1 MSRRIP
7 GRRPALVGSAQ
18 LRSSANQGRTPVPS
32 VSEVEP
38 GSLDATDRPALQVPA
53 DTASVG
59 TRARRLASA
68 APGSATQPADPN
80 AAAQPIHP
88 SLATQLTDLSPA
100 TQSADLGLATQSTDV
115 GLAGHPADLG
125 LAGHPADLGLAGHRA
140 DLSLAGQPTDL
151 SLAAHPADLSPA
163 VQPADPSSV
172 AQPTAPSPAAQLAA
186 PTPAG
191 VDPDPGPAE
200 VDTLW
205 TAYLQAP
212 TRSLRDRLVVHYTPL
227 VRAVAHRV
235 AAGLPPYVD
244 QSDLVQSGVFGL
256 IDAVIRFDPARCPR
270 FESYAAQRIRG
281 AILDEL
287 RAQDWVPRS
296 VRGRAREME
305 RAQERLEGRLLR
317 GATDRELAAELGVS
331 VRDLAGLSRQ
341 VQLISVEALFENSG
355 GVSELLADDDA
366 PDPMAVVQAR
376 ETLRH
381 LSAAVKQLGER
392 DQTVIRLYYLENRTL
407 AEIGSLLGVTESRVC
422 QLHTRLVGRLRG
434 RLEELAA
441 G

>member
-18 LRSSANQGRTPVPS
+18 LRSSASQGRTPVSS

-80 AAAQPIHP
+80 ATAQPIHP

-115 GLAGHPADLG
+115 G

-355 GVSELLADDDA
+355 GVSELLADDA

>member
-18 LRSSANQGRTPVPS
+18 LRSSASQGLTQVQSVP
-32 VSEVEP
+32 EVEP
-38 GSLDATDRPALQVPA
+38 ASLNATDPTGPHMPA

-59 TRARRLASA
+59 TRARRLAPA
-68 APGSATQPADPN
+68 ARGPATYPA
-80 AAAQPIHP
+80 
-88 SLATQLTDLSPA
+88 DLSPA
-100 TQSADLGLATQSTDV
+100 TQ
-115 GLAGHPADLG
+115 
-125 LAGHPADLGLAGHRA
+125 
-140 DLSLAGQPTDL
+140 PTDPD
-151 SLAAHPADLSPA
+151 AAPKPTDLSPA
-163 VQPADPSSV
+163 VQPAGPRSV
-172 AQPTAPSPAAQLAA
+172 GQSAGPRSVGQPADLSPAAQHSA

-191 VDPDPGPAE
+191 IDPDPGTAE

-205 TAYLQAP
+205 SAYLKAP

-235 AAGLPPYVD
+235 AAGLPTYVD

-341 VQLISVEALFENSG
+341 VQLISVEALYESSG

-381 LSAAVKQLGER
+381 LSVAVGQLGER

-422 QLHTRLVGRLRG
+422 QLHSRLVGRLRG

>member
-1 MSRRIP
+1 
-7 GRRPALVGSAQ
+7 
-18 LRSSANQGRTPVPS
+18 
-32 VSEVEP
+32 
-38 GSLDATDRPALQVPA
+38 
-53 DTASVG
+53 
-59 TRARRLASA
+59 
-68 APGSATQPADPN
+68 
-80 AAAQPIHP
+80 
-88 SLATQLTDLSPA
+88 
-100 TQSADLGLATQSTDV
+100 
-115 GLAGHPADLG
+115 
-125 LAGHPADLGLAGHRA
+125 
-140 DLSLAGQPTDL
+140 
-151 SLAAHPADLSPA
+151 
-163 VQPADPSSV
+163 
-172 AQPTAPSPAAQLAA
+172 
-186 PTPAG
+186 
-191 VDPDPGPAE
+191 
-200 VDTLW
+200 
-205 TAYLQAP
+205 
-212 TRSLRDRLVVHYTPL
+212 VHYTPL

-355 GVSELLADDDA
+355 GVSELLADDA

>member
-1 MSRRIP
+1 
-7 GRRPALVGSAQ
+7 VH
-18 LRSSANQGRTPVPS
+18 S
-32 VSEVEP
+32 VAEVEP
-38 GSLDATDRPALQVPA
+38 ASLRATDPIALQVPA

-59 TRARRLASA
+59 TSARRLAPA
-68 APGSATQPADPN
+68 APEPATQPTDPST
-80 AAAQPIHP
+80 AAQPTNV
-88 SLATQLTDLSPA
+88 SLAS
-100 TQSADLGLATQSTDV
+100 
-115 GLAGHPADLG
+115 H
-125 LAGHPADLGLAGHRA
+125 
-140 DLSLAGQPTDL
+140 
-151 SLAAHPADLSPA
+151 
-163 VQPADPSSV
+163 PADPSPAVHPGPSPV
-172 AQPTAPSPAAQLAA
+172 AQAVDPSPAAHLAAVTPAAQLAA
-186 PTPAG
+186 PTPPE
-191 VDPDPGPAE
+191 VDADPGPAE
-200 VDTLW
+200 VDRLW

-212 TRSLRDRLVVHYTPL
+212 TRCLRDRLVVHYTPL

-235 AAGLPPYVD
+235 AVGLPPYVD
-244 QSDLVQSGVFGL
+244 QSDLVQSGAFGL
-256 IDAVIRFDPARCPR
+256 IDAVVRFDPARCPR

-341 VQLISVEALFENSG
+341 VQLISVEALYESSG

-366 PDPMAVVQAR
+366 PDPMAVVQDR

-381 LSAAVKQLGER
+381 LSVAVGQLGER

-422 QLHTRLVGRLRG
+422 QLHSRLVGRLRG